1 MLLTKKIITRK
12 EYMENSSELYESYYY
27 QFITPSIMKF
37 VRENYTKEYIQEKF
51 KEDQYL
57 NNLEDGW
64 VKKFDKFA
72 ETIKGEIAQ
81 RNRIINGENTWSYSY
96 VTSAI
101 KVYMKIYAGIIN

>member
-1 MLLTKKIITRK
+1 M
-12 EYMENSSELYESYYY
+12 
-27 QFITPSIMKF
+27 
-37 VRENYTKEYIQEKF
+37 
-51 KEDQYL
+51 

-96 VTSAI
+96 VTSTI

>member
-51 KEDQYL
+51 KEDQHL

-64 VKKFDKFA
+64 LKSLTSSRKLSKVKLL
-72 ETIKGEIAQ
+72 
-81 RNRIINGENTWSYSY
+81 N
-96 VTSAI
+96 VT
-101 KVYMKIYAGIIN
+101 V